1 MASPACTEL
10 EVAMMDWL
18 GKMLDLP
25 QQFLNSSEGPGGGVI
40 QGSASEATL
49 VGLLAAKERTVRRLR
64 ASNPDWD
71 EGAIKA
77 RLVAYTSDQ
86 SNSSVEKAGLLGSM
100 PMRLLTSDN
109 KGRLRASTLEEA
121 MKQDIEAGLIPCYV
135 VATLGTTGTCAFDP
149 LEELGTVCN
158 KQRVWL
164 HVDAAYAGAAFIC
177 PEYRYLM
184 AGVDKA
190 DSFNFNPHKWMLVN
204 FDCSALWVKDA
215 SYLVEAFNV
224 ERIYLKHNQQGLA
237 PDYRHWQIPLGRRFR
252 ALKLWFVL
260 RLYGVEGLQKHI
272 REPGVFG
279 AYVRRP
285 RGFRPRLRAGHG
297 GQHGPRLLQT
307 QVPLSLASVI
317 SPSVCHLRS
326 VLLQGEDAVSKRL
339 LERLTAR
346 GKVYMIPATVREL
359 FVLRFVVCSRL
370 TESRD
375 VRFAWDEVKTV
386 ADEVLGETNPTI
398 PYNLPRSNTD
408 ILDCAPIISYKV
420 PQSNTGAVKLLE
432 RGGACFQDEVNANN
446 CQL

>member
-40 QGSASEATL
+40 QGSASESTL

-71 EGAIKA
+71 DGAIKA

-109 KGRLRASTLEEA
+109 KGRLRATTLEEA

-149 LEELGTVCN
+149 LEELGALCN

-184 AGVDKA
+184 AGVDKVGLLQLQPSQVDA
-190 DSFNFNPHKWMLVN
+190 GQLRLFRHV
-204 FDCSALWVKDA
+204 DA
-215 SYLVEAFNV
+215 SYLMEAFNV

-272 REPGVFG
+272 RSQIALAHEFADLVSSDPAFELVTEVSMGLVC
-279 AYVRRP
+279 
-285 RGFRPRLRAGHG
+285 FRLK
-297 GQHGPRLLQT
+297 
-307 QVPLSLASVI
+307 
-317 SPSVCHLRS
+317 
-326 VLLQGEDAVSKRL
+326 GEDAASKRL

-346 GKVYMIPATVREL
+346 RKVYMIPATVREL

-386 ADEVLGETNPTI
+386 ADEVLGVTTPII
-398 PYNLPRSNTD
+398 PYSLPRSTTD
-408 ILDCAPIISYKV
+408 TLDCHPIIPYKV
-420 PQSNTGAVKLLE
+420 PQSNTGAVKLME
-432 RGGACFQDEVNANN
+432 RGGVCFQDEVNANN